1 MGVSQNYKKS
11 FIKQKLPKTT
21 RKGIHSF
28 EPTKPTNKKNKKQKT
43 KQNKIKKIPLART
56 KILKNQKLDGV

>member
-1 MGVSQNYKKS
+1 MQIQQKFGGMRVSQNYKKS

-28 EPTKPTNKKNKKQKT
+28 EP
-43 KQNKIKKIPLART
+43 KIKKIPLART
-56 KILKNQKLDGV
+56 KILKNLKFDGVQT